1 VQEGDLLGRN
11 DLEAALTQALEA
23 NSHLAARAYVNLA
36 SHLGTLGELRRSAAL
51 HREGLE
57 VARRLGSGLERWL
70 HAECLLDDYHAGEW
84 DTAVAGS
91 LAYLAESTAQGY
103 MDAAPRFILACTAA
117 ARGDEGRS
125 RQEAAAILAQARE
138 IGDPQMLW
146 PVLATCSRLGLE
158 AGRRAES
165 VGLLDELTEAI
176 AEAPSFPVEPGFVE
190 GFLAADMLDRAAELG
205 CHLEQKA
212 AFASTW
218 VDVCAAIAAGR
229 REEAADVL
237 EAHGARTY
245 AALVRLN
252 AAERAGRET
261 PALRDAV
268 AFYERVGATAYLDRA
283 QRLLQA
289 SA

>member
-1 VQEGDLLGRN
+1 M
-11 DLEAALTQALEA
+11 
-23 NSHLAARAYVNLA
+23 
-36 SHLGTLGELRRSAAL
+36 
-51 HREGLE
+51 
-57 VARRLGSGLERWL
+57 ARRLGSGLERWL
-70 HAECLLDDYHAGEW
+70 HAECLLDDYHAGDW

-91 LAYLAESTAQGY
+91 LAYLAESAVQGY
-103 MDAAPRFILACTAA
+103 MDAAPRFILAGTAA

-146 PVLATCSRLGLE
+146 PVLATCSRLELE

-165 VGLLDELTEAI
+165 VSLVDELTEAI
-176 AEAPSFPVEPGFVE
+176 AEEPSFVVELGFVE
-190 GFLAADMLDRAAELG
+190 GFLAADMLDRAAELAG
-205 CHLEQKA
+205 HLEQKA
-212 AFASTW
+212 AFASPW
-218 VDVCAAIAAGR
+218 VDVCVAIAAGR

-237 EAHGARTY
+237 EAHGTRTY
-245 AALVRLN
+245 AALVRLH

-268 AFYERVGATAYLDRA
+268 AFYERVGATAYLARA
-283 QRLLQA
+283 RRLLQA